1 MSRFKVKI
9 HHSLPFILTIF
20 LSIFFAQILL
30 TTYGT
35 PPLMLTF
42 PVEHSFLFDALYFTL
57 IMVFAGLVVY
67 VLSKHRR
74 VKILKVLI
82 SLSYF
87 TIVFIFYI
95 FYLPAFLWILGFF
108 NPPLNLSVL
117 FLICVVATLLTLY
130 CIFIIRGL
138 LRNILI
144 LVFASSL
151 GTFFGFII
159 PTLSLITIL
168 LALSFYDIFAVGV
181 GPIKKLVTLTDNRSK
196 LVLTELTITYRELL
210 IGLGDLF
217 LYSSLIAHVYIFFS
231 IETFMVCVTMIFLGI
246 FLSLKMLE
254 KRGLFPG
261 LPIAI
266 IPPLIVILISIFK
279 SV

>member
-9 HHSLPFILTIF
+9 HHSLPFISTIF
-20 LSIFFAQILL
+20 LSTFFAQILL
-30 TTYGT
+30 TTYST
-35 PPLMLTF
+35 PPLILTF
-42 PVEHSFLFDALYFTL
+42 PVKHSFLFDALYFTL
-57 IMVFAGLVVY
+57 IIVFAGLVVY
-67 VLSKHRR
+67 ILSKHKR
-74 VKILKVLI
+74 VKILKILI

-108 NPPLNLSVL
+108 NTPLNLSVF
-117 FLICVVATLLTLY
+117 FLTCVVATLLTLY
-130 CIFIIRGL
+130 CIFIVRGL
-138 LRNILI
+138 LRSILI

-159 PTLSLITIL
+159 PTLSLIAIL
-168 LALSFYDIFAVGV
+168 LALSFYDIFAVSV
-181 GPIKKLVTLTDNRSK
+181 GPIKKLVTLTDNSGK

-231 IETFMVCVTMIFLGI
+231 IETFMVCVTIIFLGI

-261 LPIAI
+261 LPLAI
-266 IPPLIVILISIFK
+266 IPPLIIILISVIYF
-279 SV
+279 